1 MTQPT
6 LFDQTM
12 PQWEKVLWM
21 LRTGSKTTA
30 DFCGTPGLAA
40 EYRRAI
46 SELRRK
52 GYQVQAVQVGKGRW
66 EYTLTENKV
75 A

>member
-1 MTQPT
+1 MQEN
-6 LFDQTM
+6 LFDKGM
-12 PQWEKVLWM
+12 PQWERVLWM
-21 LRTGSKTTA
+21 LRSGPKRTA

-46 SELRRK
+46 SDLRRK

-66 EYTLTENKV
+66 EYTLTEKKV